1 MSAEENKIDA
11 PELHC
16 AHDVSTAVETEELAE
31 RREARSLKTWMVKAL
46 TLSFIV
52 IMFTSVA
59 TLIYM
64 VVVQEKDLNTTFIGE
79 VLKGVFEV
87 VKFALN

>member
-11 PELHC
+11 QAPETHC
-16 AHDVSTAVETEELAE
+16 EHDEAVETEELEE
-31 RREARSLKTWMVKAL
+31 RRASRVLKTWLVKVF

-52 IMFTSVA
+52 IMFASVG